1 MQTPFRITFD
11 ALEYTFVCF
20 TCFRTKSQQFLEGTS
35 YATNSEDKL
44 NETNKLNQ
52 RLLLVTKLL

>member
-20 TCFRTKSQQFLEGTS
+20 TCFRTKSQQFLEDTS

-52 RLLLVTKLL
+52 R